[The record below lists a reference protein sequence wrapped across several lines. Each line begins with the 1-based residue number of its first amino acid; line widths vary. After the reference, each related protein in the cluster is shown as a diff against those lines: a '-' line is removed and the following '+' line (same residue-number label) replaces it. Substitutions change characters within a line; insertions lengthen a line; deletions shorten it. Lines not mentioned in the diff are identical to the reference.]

1 MTKLAVIIPCK
12 NEGTTIACVLEK
24 LAEQN
29 LQDTVI
35 CVVDNSSEDDT
46 VIKAKS
52 VIEKNSNM
60 VLLSEEK
67 TGKANA
73 LKKAVNTI
81 DAEIYC
87 FVDGD
92 FTYDTKGLEQFV
104 EIMEKDQIDLINVKR
119 KAKDKSSFKS
129 LRKFGNIF
137 FNKLFSCLFECNC
150 TDILSGYKL
159 LRKDFLKSC
168 DFKTKGFEI
177 EAEIHIMASKKRI
190 KVKEFDCDYFPRPK
204 DSNSKLS
211 IFGDGFKILK
221 FIFKSY
227 FQEKNANNS

>member
-12 NEGTTIACVLEK
+12 NEGATIAAVLEK
-24 LAEQN
+24 LAKQN
-29 LQDTVI
+29 LQEAII
-35 CVVDNSSEDDT
+35 CVVDNNSEDDT
-46 VIKAKS
+46 ASRAKS
-52 VIEKNSNM
+52 VIEQNSNM

-73 LKKAVNTI
+73 LKKAVSTI

-92 FTYDTKGLEQFV
+92 LTYDTKDLEKFA
-104 EIMEKDQIDLINVKR
+104 EIIEKEQIDLINVKR
-119 KAKDKSSFKS
+119 NAKDKGSFKS

-159 LRKDFLKSC
+159 LKKDFLKSF
-168 DFKTKGFEI
+168 DFETKGFEI

-190 KVKEFDCDYFPRPK
+190 KVKECSCDYFPRPE

-211 IFGDGFKILK
+211 IFGDGFKILN

-227 FQEKNANNS
+227 FQNKY